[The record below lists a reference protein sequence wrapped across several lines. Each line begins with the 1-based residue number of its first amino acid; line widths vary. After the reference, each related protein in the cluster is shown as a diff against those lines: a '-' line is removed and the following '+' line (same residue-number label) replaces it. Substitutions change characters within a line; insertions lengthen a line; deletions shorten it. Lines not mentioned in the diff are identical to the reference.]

1 MNPRARIILGMLA
14 GVYCL
19 IVFRAFHIQVLGV
32 EGIRERGEKQYC
44 VKIPLLP
51 KRGVILDRT
60 GTEFAVSLSTKSIYV
75 QPSKLSSPDIAADL
89 ISRRISRPAAG
100 LRKAFA
106 SNRNF
111 LWVKR
116 QMPSSTADE
125 IVREVREALSR
136 GKDDVGTA
144 GIGTVE
150 EPKRFYPNRELAS
163 SVIGFTDVDSNGI
176 EGIELSLDKY
186 LRGENAFLVWER
198 DARGRIIV
206 TADAPIKVNSAGHS
220 VSLTIDRN
228 IQHVAQTE
236 LVKAVKKHKAR
247 GGMAL
252 VMQPKTGEILA
263 MASLPTFN
271 PNSLST
277 GPPSARKNRI
287 ITDVIEPG
295 STFKVFTLASALEL
309 GAVDVRDR
317 VFCENGK
324 YRHAGRTIH
333 DTHKYGWLTIP
344 EVIKFSSNIG
354 MIKVS
359 EKMDPGRY
367 YDMIRAFGFGS
378 KMGVELVGESRGLV
392 PSRDKFSKIRRA
404 TVSFGQ
410 GIAVTPLQLASA
422 MASVVNGGK
431 MMKPYLVKQ
440 VTDPEG
446 KVVYRGEPK
455 ELRRTISPKTSK
467 QVREI
472 LGKVVQEDG
481 TATQARIKGFLVG
494 GKTGTAQKVEVGT
507 GQYSPDKRI
516 ASFIGFLPLHDPE
529 FLILVVVD
537 EPKGE
542 VYGGVVAAPAFNQIA
557 VKTAYYMGLTPTEPV
572 EREVARATRGEIG
585 AGGVRMTRV
594 ATGPAEAES
603 ALVMP
608 DMRGLSMGRVVD
620 LMGRHS
626 VRLEL
631 VGTGLA
637 RTQSPRPGGILV
649 PGTACTVTFGAE

>member
-32 EGIRERGEKQYC
+32 KGIRERGEKQYC

-75 QPSKLSSPDIAADL
+75 QPSKLSSPDIAANL
-89 ISRRISRPAAG
+89 FSRRISRPAAQ

-116 QMPSSTADE
+116 QMPSSTAEE

-136 GKDDVGTA
+136 GKDDGGTA

-186 LRGENAFLVWER
+186 LRGENAFLVCER

-206 TADAPIKVNSAGHS
+206 PADAPLKVNSAGHS

-236 LVKAVKKHKAR
+236 LMEAVKKHKAR
-247 GGMAL
+247 GGVAL

-277 GPPSARKNRI
+277 GPPEARKNRV

-309 GAVDVRDR
+309 GAIDVRDR

-324 YRHAGRTIH
+324 YRYAGRTIH

-354 MIKVS
+354 IIKVS
-359 EKMDPGRY
+359 EKMDPERF
-367 YDMIRAFGFGS
+367 YDMIRAFGFGT
-378 KMGVELVGESRGLV
+378 KMGVELLGELRGLV
-392 PSRDKFSKIRRA
+392 PSRDKFSRIRRA
-404 TVSFGQ
+404 TISFGQ

-446 KVVYRGEPK
+446 RVVYRGEPK
-455 ELRRTISPKTSK
+455 ELRRTISPRTSK

-507 GQYSPDKRI
+507 GRYSPDKRI
-516 ASFIGFLPLHDPE
+516 ASFVGFLPLQDPE

-572 EREVARATRGEIG
+572 ERDVAGATRGEIG
-585 AGGVRMTRV
+585 AAGVRMTRV
-594 ATGPAEAES
+594 ATGAGES

-608 DMRGLSMGRVVD
+608 DLRSLSMGRVVD
-620 LMGRHS
+620 LMGRYS
-626 VRLEL
+626 VRLKL

-637 RTQSPRPGGILV
+637 RAQSPKPGGILV
-649 PGTACTVTFGAE
+649 PGTVCTVTFGAE

>member
-19 IVFRAFHIQVLGV
+19 IVFRAFHIQVLGI

-75 QPSKLSSPDIAADL
+75 QPSKLSSPDIAANL
-89 ISRRISRPAAG
+89 ISRRISRPAAQ

-116 QMPSSTADE
+116 QMPSSTAEE

-136 GKDDVGTA
+136 GKDNGATA

-186 LRGENAFLVWER
+186 LRGENAFLVCER
-198 DARGRIIV
+198 DAHGRIIV
-206 TADAPIKVNSAGHS
+206 PADAPIKVNSAGHS

-236 LVKAVKKHKAR
+236 LMEAVKKHKAR

-271 PNSLST
+271 PNRLSSA
-277 GPPSARKNRI
+277 PAEARKNRV

-309 GAVDVRDR
+309 GAIDVRDR

-324 YRHAGRTIH
+324 YRYAGRTIH

-359 EKMDPGRY
+359 EKMNPGRF

-378 KMGVELVGESRGLV
+378 KMGVELQGELRGLV
-392 PSRDKFSKIRRA
+392 PSRGKFSRIRRG

-446 KVVYRGEPK
+446 RVVYRGEPK
-455 ELRRTISPKTSK
+455 ELRRTISPRTSK

-507 GQYSPDKRI
+507 GRYSPDKRI
-516 ASFIGFLPLHDPE
+516 ASFIGFLPLQDPE

-585 AGGVRMTRV
+585 AAGVRMTRV
-594 ATGPAEAES
+594 ATGPAES

-608 DMRGLSMGRVVD
+608 DLRSLSMGRVVD

-626 VRLEL
+626 VRLKL

-649 PGTACTVTFGAE
+649 PGTVCTVTFGAE

>member
-1 MNPRARIILGMLA
+1 MNPRARIILGLLA

-32 EGIRERGEKQYC
+32 EGIRERGEKQYS

-89 ISRRISRPAAG
+89 ISRRISRPAAQ

-186 LRGENAFLVWER
+186 LRGENAFLVCER

-206 TADAPIKVNSAGHS
+206 PADAPIKVNSAGHS

-277 GPPSARKNRI
+277 GPPSARKNRV

-309 GAVDVRDR
+309 GAVDVHDR
-317 VFCENGK
+317 VFCEKGK

-359 EKMDPGRY
+359 EKMDPGGF

-378 KMGVELVGESRGLV
+378 KMGVELVGELRGLV

-507 GQYSPDKRI
+507 GRYSPDKRI

>member
-1 MNPRARIILGMLA
+1 MNPRARIILGVLA
-14 GVYCL
+14 GIYCL
-19 IVFRAFHIQVLGV
+19 IVFRAFHIQVLGIK
-32 EGIRERGEKQYC
+32 GIRERGARQYG

-60 GTEFAVSLSTKSIYV
+60 GTEFAVSLSTKSIFV
-75 QPSKLSSPDIAADL
+75 QPSKISSPDVAARIL
-89 ISRRISRPAAG
+89 SRRISRPVAD

-116 QMPSSTADE
+116 QMPSSRAEE
-125 IVREVREALSR
+125 IVREVREALAK
-136 GKDDVGTA
+136 GKEGGGTD

-163 SVIGFTDVDSNGI
+163 SVIGFTDVDSVGI

-186 LRGENAFLVWER
+186 LRGENALLAYER

-206 TADAPIKVNSAGHS
+206 PADSPIEVNSEGHS

-228 IQHVAQTE
+228 IQHVAQVE
-236 LVKAVKKHKAR
+236 LMEAVKKYKAR
-247 GGMAL
+247 GGTAL

-271 PNSLST
+271 PNRLSAAR
-277 GPPSARKNRI
+277 PEARKNRV
-287 ITDVIEPG
+287 ITDCMEPG

-309 GAVDVRDR
+309 GAIDIRDKI
-317 VFCENGK
+317 FCGNGTHR
-324 YRHAGRTIH
+324 YAGRVIH
-333 DTHKYGWLTIP
+333 DTHKHGLLAVP
-344 EVIKFSSNIG
+344 DVIKVSSNIG
-354 MIKVS
+354 MNKIM
-359 EKMDPGRY
+359 EKMAPDRY
-367 YDMIRAFGFGS
+367 YDMIQVFGFGA
-378 KMGVELVGESRGLV
+378 KTGVELVGESRGLMF
-392 PSRDKFSKIRRA
+392 PRSKFSPIRRA

-431 MMKPYLVKQ
+431 MMKPFLVKEIA
-440 VTDPEG
+440 DPEG
-446 KVVYRGEPK
+446 RVVYRGEPK
-455 ELRRTISPKTSK
+455 ELRRTISPKTSA
-467 QVREI
+467 QMREM

-481 TATQARIKGFLVG
+481 TGTQARIKGFLVG
-494 GKTGTAQKVEVGT
+494 GKTGTAQKVEVGA

-516 ASFIGFLPLHDPE
+516 ASFVGFLPLQDPKL
-529 FLILVVVD
+529 LILVVID
-537 EPKGE
+537 EPKRE

-557 VKTAYYMGLTPTEPV
+557 VKTAYYLGVTPTEPV
-572 EREVARATRGEIG
+572 GKGMAGAIREETGPA
-585 AGGVRMTRV
+585 GVRMTRV
-594 ATGPAEAES
+594 AMGPGES

-608 DMRGLSMGRVVD
+608 DIRGLSMGRVVD
-620 LMGRHS
+620 LMGRYS
-626 VRLEL
+626 VRLKL

-637 RTQSPRPGGILV
+637 KTQSPSPGRILV
-649 PGTACTVTFGAE
+649 PGTECAVTFRTE

>member
-19 IVFRAFHIQVLGV
+19 IVFRAFHIQVLGIK
-32 EGIRERGEKQYC
+32 GIRERGEKQYG

-75 QPSKLSSPDIAADL
+75 QPSKLSSPDIAANL
-89 ISRRISRPAAG
+89 LSRRISRPAAQ

-116 QMPSSTADE
+116 QMPSSTAEE
-125 IVREVREALSR
+125 IVKEVREALSR
-136 GKDDVGTA
+136 GKDDGGMA

-186 LRGENAFLVWER
+186 LRGENAFLVCER

-206 TADAPIKVNSAGHS
+206 PADAPIKVNSAGHS

-236 LVKAVKKHKAR
+236 LMEAVKKHKAR

-277 GPPSARKNRI
+277 GPPEARKNRI

-309 GAVDVRDR
+309 GALDVSDR

-359 EKMDPGRY
+359 EKMDPGGF

-378 KMGVELVGESRGLV
+378 KMGVELVGESHGLV
-392 PSRDKFSKIRRA
+392 PSRDKFSRIRRA

-410 GIAVTPLQLASA
+410 GIAVTPLQLAFA
-422 MASVVNGGK
+422 MASMVNGGK

-446 KVVYRGEPK
+446 RVVYRGEPK

-467 QVREI
+467 QIREI

-494 GKTGTAQKVEVGT
+494 GKTGTAQKVGVGT

-516 ASFIGFLPLHDPE
+516 ASFVGFLPLQDPE

-572 EREVARATRGEIG
+572 ERDVARATRGEVG
-585 AGGVRMTRV
+585 AAGVRMTRV
-594 ATGPAEAES
+594 ATGPAES

-608 DMRGLSMGRVVD
+608 DLRGLSMGRVVD

-626 VRLEL
+626 VKLKL

-637 RTQSPRPGGILV
+637 RVQSPRPGGILV
-649 PGTACTVTFGAE
+649 PGTVCTVTFRAK

>member
-1 MNPRARIILGMLA
+1 MNPRARIILGILA

-32 EGIRERGEKQYC
+32 KGIRERGEKQYY

-75 QPSKLSSPDIAADL
+75 QPSKLSSPDIAANL
-89 ISRRISRPAAG
+89 LSRRISRPAAK

-116 QMPSSTADE
+116 QMPSSKAEE
-125 IVREVREALSR
+125 IVREVREALPR
-136 GKDDVGTA
+136 RKDDGGTA

-186 LRGENAFLVWER
+186 LRGENAYLVWER

-206 TADAPIKVNSAGHS
+206 PADASIKVNSAGHS

-236 LVKAVKKHKAR
+236 LAEAVKKHKAR

-271 PNSLST
+271 PNRLSS
-277 GPPSARKNRI
+277 GPPEARKNRV

-309 GAVDVRDR
+309 GAIGVRDI

-324 YRHAGRTIH
+324 FRHAGRTIH

-378 KMGVELVGESRGLV
+378 KMGVELQGELRGLV
-392 PSRDKFSKIRRA
+392 PSRGKFSRIRRA

-446 KVVYRGEPK
+446 RVVYRGEPK

-507 GQYSPDKRI
+507 GRYSPDKRI
-516 ASFIGFLPLHDPE
+516 ASFVGFLPLQDPE
-529 FLILVVVD
+529 FLILVVID
-537 EPKGE
+537 EPKKE

-572 EREVARATRGEIG
+572 EREVARATREEIG
-585 AGGVRMTRV
+585 AAGVRMTRV
-594 ATGPAEAES
+594 ATGPAES

-608 DMRGLSMGRVVD
+608 DLRGLSMGRVVD

-626 VRLEL
+626 VRLKL

-637 RTQSPRPGGILV
+637 RTQSPRPGGILL